1 MKKNIMIMLLVTLL
15 IGCEV
20 IFEDNISD
28 EKVNILAPV
37 DGTVMGSGTIMFSWK
52 ELEGADEYRVRI
64 ATPNFLNAAQLVV
77 DSLVTK
83 TSFSNLLEAG
93 EYEWIVYG
101 INSEYESQ
109 EEIYKLTLN

>member
-1 MKKNIMIMLLVTLL
+1 MKKSIVVMFLVTLL
-15 IGCEV
+15 VGCEA
-20 IFEDNISD
+20 IFVDNISD
-28 EKVNILAPV
+28 DKVEILAPV
-37 DGTVMGSGTIMFSWK
+37 DGTVMGAGSITFSWK

-64 ATPNFLNAAQLVV
+64 AKPNFLNAAQIVA

-83 TSFSNLLEAG
+83 TSFSNVLEAG

-101 INSEYESQ
+101 VNSEYESQ